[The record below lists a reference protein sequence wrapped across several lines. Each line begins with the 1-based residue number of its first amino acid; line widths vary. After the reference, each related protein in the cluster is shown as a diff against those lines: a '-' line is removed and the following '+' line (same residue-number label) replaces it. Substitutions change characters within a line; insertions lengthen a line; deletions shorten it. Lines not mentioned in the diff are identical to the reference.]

1 MEEDQSNKKN
11 GTVKSSFNLND
22 LMNIGQNPEIQQ
34 QLQGMM
40 GEQFNQFQKS
50 EKEDEKELSREELR
64 KKLRA
69 KMNQMSS
76 QRQGKDVQQQKQ
88 IEQLKSNPMVQ
99 SMGKKVDINML
110 IDQVMKQNNIP
121 NTPQHRKNVKKQ
133 VEALMNK
140 MNP

>member
-1 MEEDQSNKKN
+1 MSEGEKN
-11 GTVKSSFNLND
+11 NSVKSSFDLKD

-40 GEQFNQFQKS
+40 GEQFQQFQQS
-50 EKEDEKELSREELR
+50 EKKEENLSKEEMRKRLREKI
-64 KKLRA
+64 
-69 KMNQMSS
+69 NQMSS
-76 QRQGKDVQQQKQ
+76 QRHGKDVQQKKQ

-133 VEALMNK
+133 VEALMEK

>member
-1 MEEDQSNKKN
+1 MEEDQSKKTN

-50 EKEDEKELSREELR
+50 EKEGEKELSREELR

-76 QRQGKDVQQQKQ
+76 QRQGKEVQQQKQ
-88 IEQLKSNPMVQ
+88 IEQLKSNSLVQ
-99 SMGKKVDINML
+99 SMGNKVDINML

-133 VEALMNK
+133 VEALMSK

>member
-1 MEEDQSNKKN
+1 MEEDQSKKTT

-50 EKEDEKELSREELR
+50 EKEGEKELSKEELR

-69 KMNQMSS
+69 KMNQLSS
-76 QRQGKDVQQQKQ
+76 QRQGKEVQQQKQ

-99 SMGKKVDINML
+99 SMGNKVDINML

-133 VEALMNK
+133 VEALMSK

>member
-1 MEEDQSNKKN
+1 MEEDQSKKTN

-50 EKEDEKELSREELR
+50 EKEGEKELSREELR

-99 SMGKKVDINML
+99 SMGNKVDVNML

-133 VEALMNK
+133 VEALMSK

>member
-1 MEEDQSNKKN
+1 MEEDQSNKTN

>member
-1 MEEDQSNKKN
+1 MEEDQSKKTT

-50 EKEDEKELSREELR
+50 EKEGEKELSREELR

-69 KMNQMSS
+69 KMNQLSS
-76 QRQGKDVQQQKQ
+76 QRQGKEVQQQKQ
-88 IEQLKSNPMVQ
+88 IEQLKSNSLVQ
-99 SMGKKVDINML
+99 SMGNKVDINML

-133 VEALMNK
+133 VEALMSK

>member
-1 MEEDQSNKKN
+1 MEEDQSKKTT
-11 GTVKSSFNLND
+11 GSVKSSFNLND

-50 EKEDEKELSREELR
+50 EKEGEKELSREELR

-69 KMNQMSS
+69 KMNQLSS

-99 SMGKKVDINML
+99 SMGNKVDVNML

-133 VEALMNK
+133 VEALMSK

>member
-1 MEEDQSNKKN
+1 MEEDQSKKST

-50 EKEDEKELSREELR
+50 EKEGEKELSKEELR

-69 KMNQMSS
+69 KMNQLSS
-76 QRQGKDVQQQKQ
+76 QRQGKDAQQQKQ

-99 SMGKKVDINML
+99 SMGNKVDINML

-133 VEALMNK
+133 VEALMEK
-140 MNP
+140 MK

>member
-1 MEEDQSNKKN
+1 MEEDQSKKTT

-50 EKEDEKELSREELR
+50 EKEGEKELSREELR

-69 KMNQMSS
+69 KMNQLSS

-99 SMGKKVDINML
+99 SMGNKVDINML

-133 VEALMNK
+133 VEALMSK

>member
-1 MEEDQSNKKN
+1 MSEEDKKS
-11 GTVKSSFNLND
+11 TVKSSFNLND

-34 QLQGMM
+34 QLQGIM
-40 GEQFNQFQKS
+40 GEQFQQFQR
-50 EKEDEKELSREELR
+50 DEKKDENLSKEEMR
-64 KKLRA
+64 KKLRE
-69 KMNQMSS
+69 KINQMSS
-76 QRQGKDVQQQKQ
+76 QRQGKDVQQKKQ

-133 VEALMNK
+133 VEALMEK